1 MKEVKKSLET
11 ILRSSGFLMPK
22 TDDEIKKFIKEN
34 EDNFRTPSDFENPL
48 EILKG
53 NRTKIISHI
62 QNSVISDDMENLAR
76 AARDGQKISDEE
88 LRKMKEDRDNAE
100 KGK

>member
-11 ILRSSGFLMPK
+11 ILRSSGYLMPK
-22 TDDEIKKFIKEN
+22 NDDEIKKFIKEN
-34 EDNFRTPSDFENPL
+34 EDNFNNPPDFENPL

-53 NRTKIISHI
+53 NRTKIISRI

-76 AARDGQKISDEE
+76 AARDGQKISDKE
-88 LRKMKEDRDNAE
+88 LKKMKEDRDNAE